1 MRPRIIASVGAGRQ
15 AAARTGRVGLWCPQL
30 QWQPAAREQ
39 EAVAELEG
47 LGYPV
52 VWIGGATG
60 KEILAH
66 AGLLLAGSKRIV
78 VATGIASIW
87 ARDPMAMA
95 NGARTLAEAYPG
107 RFVLGLGVSHP
118 FLNEPRDRM
127 YSRPLAHMA
136 GYLEAMDRAPF
147 VGPAVDAPP
156 RVLAALGPKMLALA
170 RDRSAGAHPY
180 FVPVEHTRL
189 ARGILGPDP
198 LLAPEQAVVLE
209 HDPEL
214 ARAIARRYL
223 ATYLPLASYAANLR
237 RLGWAED
244 EISGGGSD
252 RLVDELVGWGSIDA
266 VLSRVREHLD
276 AGADHVALRLLG
288 EDPRVLPTREWADL
302 AAALKASSLFV

>member
-1 MRPRIIASVGAGRQ
+1 MGEGRQ
-15 AAARTGRVGLWCPQL
+15 LAARAGKVGLWCPQL
-30 QWQPAAREQ
+30 QWQAAAREQ
-39 EAVAELEG
+39 EAVSELEG

-52 VWIGGATG
+52 VWIGEATG

-66 AGLLLAGSKRIV
+66 AGILLAGSERIA

-118 FLNEPRDRM
+118 FLNEPRDRR
-127 YSRPLAHMA
+127 YARPLAHMA
-136 GYLEAMDRAPF
+136 EYLDAMDRAPF
-147 VGPAVDAPP
+147 VGPAADPPP

-189 ARGILGPDP
+189 AREVLGPDP

-209 HDPEL
+209 QDPEA
-214 ARAIARRYL
+214 ARSIARRYL
-223 ATYLPLASYAANLR
+223 ASYLPLASYAANLR
-237 RLGWAED
+237 RLGWTE
-244 EISGGGSD
+244 EQISGGGSD
-252 RLVDELVGWGSIDA
+252 RLVDELVGWGSVEAI
-266 VLSRVREHLD
+266 LGRVRAHLD
-276 AGADHVALRLLG
+276 AGADHVALRLLN
-288 EDPRVLPTREWADL
+288 EDPRRLPMHEWTEL
-302 AAALKASSLFV
+302 AAGLKTSGLLV

>member
-1 MRPRIIASVGAGRQ
+1 MRPRIIAGVGEGRQ
-15 AAARTGRVGLWCPQL
+15 LAARTGKAGLWCPQL

-39 EAVAELEG
+39 EAVAELEE

-52 VWIGGATG
+52 VWIGEATG

-66 AGLLLAGSKRIV
+66 ASLLLSGSQRIV

-118 FLNEPRDRM
+118 FLNEPRDRI
-127 YSRPLAHMA
+127 YARPLAHMA
-136 GYLEAMDRAPF
+136 EYLDAMDRAPF
-147 VGPAVDAPP
+147 VGPAADPPP

-189 ARGILGPDP
+189 ARSVLGADP

-209 HDPEL
+209 HEPEA
-214 ARAIARRYL
+214 ARGIARRYL
-223 ATYLPLASYAANLR
+223 ASYLPLASYAANLR
-237 RLGWAED
+237 RLGWTED
-244 EISGGGSD
+244 DFSGGGSD
-252 RLVDELVGWGSIDA
+252 RLVDGLVGWGSVEA
-266 VLSRVREHLD
+266 VLGRVRAHLD

-288 EDPRVLPTREWADL
+288 EDPRVLPTSEWTEL
-302 AAALKASSLFV
+302 AAALKASGLLA